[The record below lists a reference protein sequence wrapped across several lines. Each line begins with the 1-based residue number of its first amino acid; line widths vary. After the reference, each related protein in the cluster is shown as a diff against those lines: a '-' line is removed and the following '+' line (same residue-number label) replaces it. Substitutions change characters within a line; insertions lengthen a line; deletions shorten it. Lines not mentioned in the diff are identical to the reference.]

1 MENTAAH
8 RPARKTDNNANRTS
22 YYVTLTF
29 AIALGMLGVFGR
41 FVPDVLPAFAQST
54 FAFSLM
60 ANVLLAVAAVMAFRV
75 VFRILGFG
83 GK

>member
-1 MENTAAH
+1 MENTVAH

-22 YYVTLTF
+22 HYVTLTF
-29 AIALGMLGVFGR
+29 AIAVGLLGVFGR

-54 FAFSLM
+54 FVFSLT
-60 ANVLLAVAAVMAFRV
+60 ANVLMVVAALMAFRV